1 MLFGQSFSLL
11 TSEIFNDPPHYYKG
25 KGLSFAAT
33 ALAALS
39 IPPFMVYLKR
49 ENEKKDRFI
58 LSTEAQQ
65 NRLLGFEELCDAHP
79 DFRYWL

>member
-1 MLFGQSFSLL
+1 MLFGQSFALL

-25 KGLSFAAT
+25 KGLSIAAT
-33 ALAALS
+33 SVAALF
-39 IPPFMVYLKR
+39 IPLFMVYLKR
-49 ENEKKDRFI
+49 ENEKKDRLM

-65 NRLLGFEELCDAHP
+65 KRQLSFEELCDAHP